1 MTTSASV
8 TNRSTQSQDPTRAE
22 LLARVERMKAAQRA
36 RPAPSIAERLEDLQ
50 KLRAAVVAHKDDF
63 VRALD
68 SDFSGRSRHETLLA
82 EVFASLGDIDH
93 TLEQLPTWSLV
104 EKRPVGKY
112 FVPAQAEVRYQ
123 PKGVIGIISPWNYPV
138 FLAFSPLA
146 AALSAGCRA
155 LIKPSELT
163 PATSELIAQ
172 VIAETFPSDRV
183 FVVTGD
189 AKVGEAF
196 SSMPLDHL
204 LFTGSTRVGKIV
216 MRAAAENL
224 VPVTLELGGKSPT
237 IIHES
242 FSIELAAERI
252 MGSKLLNAG
261 QTCIAPDY
269 VLVHETQRERFI
281 AEAQRVVRKMF
292 PSLEANGDY
301 TSIINGRHAA
311 RLRGYLDD
319 AASKGARI
327 IELNHRRETMGP
339 TRIAPTL
346 VTNVTDEMD
355 LMQEEIFGPI
365 LPVVP
370 YSTVEQAIEYV
381 NDRPR
386 PLALYYFDSDASRAE
401 MVLERTVSGGAC
413 INECVAHVAQND
425 LPFGGVGPSGM
436 GAYHG
441 RSGFE
446 TFSHCKGVF
455 KQSRINSADFAMR
468 PPYGMK
474 MDMLLKFLTR

>member
-1 MTTSASV
+1 MTTSVPLTS
-8 TNRSTQSQDPTRAE
+8 QSATPQDLTRQE
-22 LLARVERMKAAQRA
+22 LLARVERMKSAQRA
-36 RPAPSIAERLEDLQ
+36 RSAPSIEERLDDLR
-50 KLRAAVVAHKDDF
+50 KLRSVIVAHKDDI

-68 SDFSGRSRHETLLA
+68 QDFGGRSHHETLLA
-82 EVFASLGDIDH
+82 EVFASLADIDH
-93 TLEQLPTWSLV
+93 TIEQLPHWALV
-104 EKRPVGKY
+104 EKRAVGVY
-112 FVPAQAEVRYQ
+112 FVPATAEVRYQ
-123 PKGVIGIISPWNYPV
+123 PKGVVGIISPWNYPV

-163 PATSELIAQ
+163 PATSDLIAK
-172 VIAETFPSDRV
+172 VIAEVFPSDRV

-196 SSMPLDHL
+196 SSMPFDHL
-204 LFTGSTRVGKIV
+204 LFTGSTRVGRLV
-216 MRAAAENL
+216 MRAAAEHL

-281 AEAQRVVRKMF
+281 AEAQRVVRKMY
-292 PSLEANGDY
+292 PSLEGNGDY
-301 TSIINGRHAA
+301 TSIINAKHAA

-319 AASKGARI
+319 AANKGARI
-327 IELNHRRETMGP
+327 IELNHRREAMSP

-365 LPVVP
+365 LPIVT
-370 YSTVEQAIEYV
+370 YDTLDRAIEYV

-386 PLALYYFDSDASRAE
+386 PLALYYFDNDAARADA
-401 MVLERTVSGGAC
+401 VLDRTVSGGAC

-425 LPFGGVGPSGM
+425 LPFGGVGPSGI

-441 RSGFE
+441 RAGFE

-455 KQSRINSADFAMR
+455 RQSRINSADFAMR
-468 PPYGMK
+468 PPYGVK
-474 MDMLLKFLTR
+474 MDVLLKFLTR